1 MPVYETLLPIRFPAQ
16 SEVDQD
22 AERFEVEVDGAWR
35 ELRCHDYPEIYEIPN
50 LYEQL
55 FRDRLA
61 CASPQV
67 VVELLSETLA
77 ARGAA
82 AADLRVLDLG
92 AGNGLVG
99 EQLRGAGVRTL
110 VGADLLPEA
119 AAAAGR
125 DRSGV
130 YDDYL
135 VCDMTDLTNAER
147 DVLEARDFNALVTV
161 AAIGFDDLP
170 LEAFVTAYNLVA
182 DGGWIAFN
190 VKEDFLDAG
199 DSTGYGRLV
208 ERMQADGLL
217 ETHVQR
223 RYRHRLSV
231 TGEELHYVGL
241 VASKRGDV
249 TDIWLDSAGL
259 KATSAAPAAT
269 SAAIAPA

>member
-1 MPVYETLLPIRFPAQ
+1 MPTESLHPIRFPAQ

-22 AERFEVEVDGAWR
+22 AERFEVEVDGQWR
-35 ELRCHDYPEIYEIPN
+35 ELRCHDYPEIYEIPG

-61 CASPQV
+61 CTSPQV
-67 VVELLSETLA
+67 VVGLLSETLA
-77 ARGAA
+77 EHDAVAG
-82 AADLRVLDLG
+82 DLRVLDLG

-99 EQLRGAGVRTL
+99 EELRAAGVPTL
-110 VGADLLPEA
+110 VGADLLPQA
-119 AAAAGR
+119 AAAARR
-125 DRSGV
+125 DRADV

-135 VCDMTDLTNAER
+135 VCDMTDLADDER
-147 DVLEARDFNALVTV
+147 AALEAREFNALVTV

-170 LEAFVTAYNLVA
+170 MEAFVTAYNLVA
-182 DGGWIAFN
+182 EDGWIAFN

-208 ERMQADGLL
+208 ERMQADELL
-217 ETHVQR
+217 ETHTQR

-249 TDIWLDSAGL
+249 TGEWLDEVGL
-259 KATSAAPAAT
+259 NATSAAADAA
-269 SAAIAPA
+269 SAASAPA